1 MDYLLGSK
9 AGWDGQGRSSSE
21 AKAPGGA
28 DGAGAALLPTGLMGP
43 IPRLPA
49 GKASFPNMVC
59 SLLRESHPVRGAG
72 HPTHPPPMTPEH
84 RATPLGPLSPCP
96 GDHRK
101 CQQSESQEN
110 SPPAQSKGA
119 GCRQRGMPLRGPS
132 PLRGRLAEGLRPGP
146 AGHGWALRE
155 AGELCQGQGPAGGG
169 RGWREGPLDP
179 GELPRELPGPLVPRV
194 ASSHLLGM
202 SSMSSQGQF
211 QLQLYSPGRPEPVWE
226 APLRVGTWHQAPGTR
241 SSSACVSWCPPPP
254 AEPPRQALRS
264 PGHCWRRRAP
274 AGQAPPLWAPK
285 PLQLLLTH
293 FSLQC

>member
-9 AGWDGQGRSSSE
+9 AGWDGQGRSRSE
-21 AKAPGGA
+21 AKAPGGT
-28 DGAGAALLPTGLMGP
+28 DGAGAALLPTGLTGP

-132 PLRGRLAEGLRPGP
+132 PLRGGQPREGWQRGFGQALLGRAGLSGRLESSAKGKVQREGEG
-146 AGHGWALRE
+146 
-155 AGELCQGQGPAGGG
+155 GGG
-169 RGWREGPLDP
+169 RVPWTQESCPGSYRGLSCPGWPAL
-179 GELPRELPGPLVPRV
+179 
-194 ASSHLLGM
+194 
-202 SSMSSQGQF
+202 
-211 QLQLYSPGRPEPVWE
+211 
-226 APLRVGTWHQAPGTR
+226 T
-241 SSSACVSWCPPPP
+241 SWV
-254 AEPPRQALRS
+254 
-264 PGHCWRRRAP
+264 
-274 AGQAPPLWAPK
+274 
-285 PLQLLLTH
+285 
-293 FSLQC
+293 